1 MGWMVGPKWAT
12 KSGGDFWKRFF
23 PHAHPPVLEDKMHFT
38 KLVFVFHPLLYCAA
52 PFFLSFSPESVNSS
66 RPHNREQA
74 LMQRC
79 DGILV
84 TDTASQG
91 SRQGGRG
98 PAQNSRD
105 LHCGTR
111 QGSAQRSV
119 EGPALHCGG
128 HCGGAPALEWSSMVS
143 FLASAVHFLTQSSD
157 TFLKRKSKCTCLR
170 SHCMG
175 TECCRRGISGGS
187 RLCSLASCT

>member
-1 MGWMVGPKWAT
+1 MRAENPDRSHLIQ
-12 KSGGDFWKRFF
+12 SGLQSPALISGKDF
-23 PHAHPPVLEDKMHFT
+23 PHAHQPVLEDKMHFT

-66 RPHNREQA
+66 RPSNREQT
-74 LMQRC
+74 LLHRC

-98 PAQNSRD
+98 PASNSRD

-128 HCGGAPALEWSSMVS
+128 HCGSRASALEWSSMVS
-143 FLASAVHFLTQSSD
+143 FLASAVYF
-157 TFLKRKSKCTCLR
+157 
-170 SHCMG
+170 
-175 TECCRRGISGGS
+175 
-187 RLCSLASCT
+187 